1 MNHILNAV
9 DIEDHIGEVTLSNG
23 NKLLL
28 PKIGMKKII
37 SIVKFIGVDGLKL
50 WNNASKIMS
59 QDDVDTFSKFA
70 LVIESLEAEQLV
82 KIQAILLDIS
92 DQEAL
97 KLDLNETLDVFIQY
111 AEKTNVGKTYS
122 QIQHLTKVMFKKELP
137 NFGELLDRWFP
148 KKEINVEEMNQ
159 PIQEAHQTPTTPITN
174 PIVVSAGQPSVNN
187 W

>member
-37 SIVKFIGVDGLKL
+37 AIVKFIGVDGLKL
-50 WNNASKIMS
+50 WDKASKIMI
-59 QDDVDTFSKFA
+59 QTDLDTFSKFA
-70 LVIESLEAEQLV
+70 LVIDSLEDEQLV
-82 KIQAILLDIS
+82 KIQSILLGIS
-92 DQEAL
+92 EQEAL

-137 NFGELLDRWFP
+137 NFGDLLDRWFP
-148 KKEINVEEMNQ
+148 KKESNLEEMDQ
-159 PIQEAHQTPTTPITN
+159 LIKEAQLTPTVPVTN
-174 PIVVSAGQPSVNN
+174 PIAVSAGQHSANN
-187 W
+187 